1 MDDIRKKR
9 DLKNERKR
17 VQDENVQRKQ
27 QEKEAKE
34 QVKEDKKKIRFAAAA
49 GGESDE
55 DVKIVPQK
63 KQEKVEEY
71 GDVDFDESKDARA
84 MPK

>member
-1 MDDIRKKR
+1 M
-9 DLKNERKR
+9 
-17 VQDENVQRKQ
+17 
-27 QEKEAKE
+27 
-34 QVKEDKKKIRFAAAA
+34 RFAAA